1 MSASEICS
9 LTVIYNALWCI
20 GKIKIDRCP
29 PPIIL
34 VNSGIWDVDGEGL
47 VLEMWICMANDD
59 IEATSENDE

>member
-1 MSASEICS
+1 MS
-9 LTVIYNALWCI
+9 
-20 GKIKIDRCP
+20 P